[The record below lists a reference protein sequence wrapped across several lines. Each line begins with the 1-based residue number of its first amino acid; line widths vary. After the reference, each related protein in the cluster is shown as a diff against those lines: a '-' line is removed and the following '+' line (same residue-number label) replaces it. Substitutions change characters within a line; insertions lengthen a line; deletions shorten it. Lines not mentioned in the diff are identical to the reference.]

1 MPAAIHS
8 AAAVAHFLEAFTGS
22 KTELFRR
29 IPSVDELLR
38 QETPLA
44 LAEIYGRA
52 SVTEAARV
60 VLNDLRAA
68 IASGKLDEAALNGA
82 REKLAPALQTK
93 LEEAAQCSLQRVI
106 NATGVLIHTNLG
118 RSPLSP
124 KVVEHIAEITTGYSN
139 LEFNLEAGERGSRN
153 QHTQNL
159 FARLF
164 ARHGI
169 HEARTA
175 VVNNNAAAV
184 MLSLAALAEG
194 GEVIVSRGELVE
206 IGGSFRIPDIM
217 ARSGAILREVGTT
230 NRTRVDDYEQAI
242 NERTK
247 LLLRVHRSNFEI
259 VGFTERPELGELVA
273 LGRGRGIPVMEDLGS
288 GALVDLREFGIR
300 DEPNV
305 YDSLHAGV
313 ALVTYSGDKLLGGPQ
328 AGLLSGEPA
337 LVQKISRHPLFRALR
352 ADKLCYAA
360 LEATLVS
367 YLREEYDEIPLLRM
381 MRTPLS
387 ELRRRCEALA
397 EQAPGLTE
405 VVPTEAMIGGGA
417 AAGKSLPS
425 FAVALGGGTP
435 SAEELARRLREL
447 SVPVITRV
455 EQERVLLDLRTVP
468 PGEDEYLARVLRGL
482 QS

>member
-1 MPAAIHS
+1 M
-8 AAAVAHFLEAFTGS
+8 
-22 KTELFRR
+22 FRR

-38 QETPLA
+38 HDAVQA
-44 LAEIYGRA
+44 LSGAYGRA

-60 VLNDLRAA
+60 VLSDLRAA
-68 IASGKLDEAALNGA
+68 IARGEVDDAGLEGARDGLAAALCN
-82 REKLAPALQTK
+82 K
-93 LEEAAQCSLQRVI
+93 LEQDAQCSLRRVI

-124 KVVEHIAEITTGYSN
+124 KVVQHIAEITTGYSN
-139 LEFNLEAGERGSRN
+139 LEFDLEKGERGSRN
-153 QHTQNL
+153 QHAQNL
-159 FARLF
+159 FERLF

-169 HEARTA
+169 QEARTA

-184 MLSLAALAEG
+184 MLALAALAEG

-217 ARSGAILREVGTT
+217 ARSGAILHEVGTT
-230 NRTRVDDYEQAI
+230 NRTRVGDYEQAI

-259 VGFTERPELGELVA
+259 VGFTERPELSELVE
-273 LGRGRGIPVMEDLGS
+273 LGRRKGIPVMEDLGS
-288 GALVDLREFGIR
+288 GALVDLLELGIR

-337 LVQKISRHPLFRALR
+337 LVQKIAKHPLFRALR

-360 LEATLVS
+360 LEATLLS

-381 MRTPLS
+381 MRTPLA
-387 ELRRRCEALA
+387 EVRRRCEALA
-397 EQAPGLTE
+397 A
-405 VVPTEAMIGGGA
+405 VVPEFAAELLPTEAMIGGGA

-425 FAVALGGGTP
+425 FAVALLPGADG
-435 SAEELARRLREL
+435 ANALARRLREL
-447 SVPVITRV
+447 AVPVIARV
-455 EQERVLLDLRTVP
+455 EQDRVLLDLRTVP
-468 PGEDEYLARVLRGL
+468 PEEDAYLAQVLRGL
-482 QS
+482 TL